1 MPRFPKK
8 EAEIIALA
16 ERMIAGL
23 LTKPVIYPHSPHPAM
38 HLGTGIRWKVRQ
50 YNNRHEDL
58 VTALAAAEE
67 ATIDKND
74 AFKVVAGQVG

>member
-8 EAEIIALA
+8 EAQIIALA

-23 LTKPVIYPHSPHPAM
+23 LANLAIYPTPPHPAQ
-38 HLGTGIRWKVRQ
+38 HIGTGIRWKVRQ

-58 VTALAAAEE
+58 VTTQAAAEQ
-67 ATIDKND
+67 ATTDKKD
-74 AFKVVAGQVG
+74 SRVM